1 MESRFVE
8 DRGGMTEKLHREG
21 ATTDSPDIALPHGHR
36 VVLDLFVVACQA
48 DERVVAA
55 FLNGS
60 FARGAADEY
69 SDLDLGVITTDSG
82 YDDFRSGCEAFV
94 RQLGEPLFLEDFDLP
109 DAVFFILPGCIEAE
123 IWLGREDRLQQF
135 PGGPYTVLLDK
146 NGVLSEPVAEGESP
160 RDRQVE
166 TLRRAVYWFWHDLSH
181 FTAAMGRGQL
191 WWAYGQLEEVRGH
204 CVNLARLRQDFSAPA
219 DGYEKLD
226 TVVPAGEL
234 AALRS
239 TYCPFEQ
246 RAMLDAA
253 NVIVGFYRKLAVPL
267 AQMHGI
273 AYPADLDRVMSARLA
288 KLVAD
293 RQ

>member
-1 MESRFVE
+1 M
-8 DRGGMTEKLHREG
+8 DEKPVREG
-21 ATTDSPDIALPHGHR
+21 ATTDLPDGGLPDGHR
-36 VVLDLFVVACQA
+36 VVLDRFVVACQA
-48 DERVVAA
+48 DERVLAA
-55 FLNGS
+55 FLSGS
-60 FARGAADEY
+60 YARGAADEY
-69 SDLDLGVITTDSG
+69 SDLDLGVIITAAG

-109 DAVFFILPGCIEAE
+109 DAMFFILPGGIEAE

-146 NGVLSEPVAEGESP
+146 NGVLSEPVAERESS

-166 TLRRAVYWFWHDLSH
+166 TLRRAVCWFWHDLSH

-191 WWAYGQLEEVRGH
+191 WWAYGQLEEVRGV
-204 CVNLARLRQDFSAPA
+204 CVNLARLRQDFSASA

-226 TVVPAGEL
+226 QAVPAGEL

-239 TYCPFEQ
+239 TYCAFER

-253 NVIVGFYRKLAVPL
+253 NVIVGFYRELAVPL
-267 AQMHGI
+267 AQIHGI
-273 AYPADLDRVMSARLA
+273 AYPADLDRVMSDRLA

-293 RQ
+293 RR